1 MINALFFSDRPKRG
15 GSNVKDFNLSVMSNM
30 STNKDL
36 GLLAEK
42 ANEKVDK
49 EVKPA
54 KKTVKKTSKLNLMD
68 GLVKLELIVWVWQ
81 RCYKIM

>member
-1 MINALFFSDRPKRG
+1 MLRFLDRPKRG
-15 GSNVKDFNLSVMSNM
+15 GSNVKDFNSSVMSNM
-30 STNKDL
+30 SMNKDL
-36 GLLAEK
+36 GVLAEK

-68 GLVKLELIVWVWQ
+68 GFVKLEVIVWGWQ
-81 RCYKIM
+81 RYYKIV